1 MRERERD
8 NEIREMDSARFQQWS
23 KQEETFHL
31 EQARLRSKIR
41 IKVKL
46 RMIIIVCENYLHF
59 NIQDGRAKPIDFLA
73 RYLDV
78 LQGKDAP
85 DTDLHE
91 PYIYMNGLDK
101 TELEDLQADINV
113 SKKCEHLESI
123 TSGLSEYSRAQS
135 LTSRYHFV
143 LAHKV
148 QLITALKDGLR
159 VSRSTIPSGYK

>member
-1 MRERERD
+1 M
-8 NEIREMDSARFQQWS
+8 
-23 KQEETFHL
+23 
-31 EQARLRSKIR
+31 
-41 IKVKL
+41 IKTVFK
-46 RMIIIVCENYLHF
+46 NF
-59 NIQDGRAKPIDFLA
+59 NFQDGRAKPIDFLA

-159 VSRSTIPSGYK
+159 VSRSTNPSGYK

>member
-1 MRERERD
+1 MVKTRRNIPFRT
-8 NEIREMDSARFQQWS
+8 SP
-23 KQEETFHL
+23 
-31 EQARLRSKIR
+31 SKIQN
-41 IKVKL
+41 KNQGEASNGF
-46 RMIIIVCENYLHF
+46 CENYFHF
-59 NIQDGRAKPIDFLA
+59 NIKDGRAKPIDFLA

-123 TSGLSEYSRAQS
+123 TSGLSEYSRA
-135 LTSRYHFV
+135 
-143 LAHKV
+143 
-148 QLITALKDGLR
+148 
-159 VSRSTIPSGYK
+159 